1 MAEGITSK
9 YNIDPETGA
18 FTRYDTQD
26 AEPIIDAN
34 TIERNSG
41 ENENRFSNMR
51 KVASIPL
58 VTVEALKTR
67 SMKDGGPIDIYLVGV
82 DPDHTVRFYRWLD
95 DRDNRKFRTSEARMG
110 DGYRKLF

>member
-1 MAEGITSK
+1 MEGIKSEYTF
-9 YNIDPETGA
+9 DPESGE
-18 FTRYDTQD
+18 FTRIDTQD
-26 AEPIIDAN
+26 VEPIVDEN
-34 TIERNSG
+34 TRERNSG

-58 VTVEALKTR
+58 VVLEALKKR
-67 SMKDGGPIDIYLVGV
+67 PMSEGGPIDINLVGT

-95 DRDNRKFRTSEARMG
+95 DRNNRKFRTSEALMG